1 MSNALRNELNYA
13 NLVISQLEQQ
23 NAENKKR
30 ILQLQKNNDELS
42 DYIFI
47 LQNEISELKKN
58 TKSTKEQS
66 YEQISDATDNPH
78 TH

>member
-30 ILQLQKNNDELS
+30 ILQLQKSNDELS

-47 LQNEISELKKN
+47 LQNEISELKKD
-58 TKSTKEQS
+58 TKSNKQE
-66 YEQISDATDNPH
+66 YEQVSDPTDNPH